1 MDTKDIFSA
10 LKGIE
15 GAEYNLAKFDI
26 FKYDTLDEADPKKER
41 VRSDLTVEIGGPSVH
56 IKITVL
62 TRAEHTKVKNMMTE
76 ILTARLATHQTNLL
90 QACKDV
96 GRP

>member
-1 MDTKDIFSA
+1 MDTKTISSA

-15 GAEYNLAKFDI
+15 DAEYNLGKFNI
-26 FKYDTLDEADPKKER
+26 FKYDTLDEADPGKER
-41 VRSDLTVEIGGPSVH
+41 VRADVTVEIGGPSAH

-76 ILTARLATHQTNLL
+76 ILTTRLATHQANLL
-90 QACKDV
+90 QACKELTD
-96 GRP
+96 